1 MSNVVDERLI
11 FFRHKFKTYEEILEK
26 IGSKAIELGF
36 AKSNYVQGLKER
48 EKEFATGV
56 PVEPVAVAIPH
67 TDSSYV
73 NDNKVAIMTLDNPVE
88 FNQMGGSS
96 EDKLK
101 VKLVILLCFKDG
113 NNHMTALQNIIER
126 IQDEEFVKSL
136 LNSNNEQE
144 LLSIAEQNFNNIL

>member
-1 MSNVVDERLI
+1 
-11 FFRHKFKTYEEILEK
+11 
-26 IGSKAIELGF
+26 
-36 AKSNYVQGLKER
+36 
-48 EKEFATGV
+48 
-56 PVEPVAVAIPH
+56 
-67 TDSSYV
+67 
-73 NDNKVAIMTLDNPVE
+73 
-88 FNQMGGSS
+88 MGGSS